1 MPFSESYFVDNIEG
15 MKKYPDGY
23 FELAICDIEYG
34 IGASKPT
41 KKPNQVKQ
49 KNGTTLQIENPNYV
63 HSDWDM
69 KKSSRAYFDELFRVS
84 QKQIVFGGNY
94 YGLEGGFLV
103 WDKLNG
109 LTDQYGCELA
119 WLSFTKRTDIVY
131 YMWSGMM
138 QGRYCG
144 KDVKQALIQQGNKQL
159 NEKRIHETQ
168 KPIKLYEWIIDNY
181 ANEGDKIID
190 THLGSQSSRIA
201 AYKKGFYF
209 VGFENNENHFARGEK
224 RFAEEIEK
232 FKTETNLQ
240 NRQLSLL
247 QDLLIFS
254 NSDGEIENGFRTQ
267 EIVKS
272 LKEIIS

>member
-1 MPFSESYFVDNIEG
+1 MPYSESYFINNIDG
-15 MKKYPDGY
+15 MRNYPDNY
-23 FELAICDIEYG
+23 FKLAVPDIEYCL
-34 IGASKPT
+34 GASKPT

-49 KNGTTLQIENPNYV
+49 KNGSVLKIENPIYI

-69 KKSSRAYFDELFRVS
+69 KKSTQEYFDELFRVS
-84 QKQIVFGGNY
+84 EKQIIFGGNY
-94 YGLEGGFLV
+94 YGLEGGYLV

-109 LTDQYGCELA
+109 LTDQFGCELA

-144 KDVKQALIQQGNKQL
+144 KDVKQALVQQGNKKL

-168 KPIKLYEWIIDNY
+168 KPVKLYEWIFDNY
-181 ANEGDKIID
+181 ANEGDKILD

-201 AYKKGFYF
+201 AYKKGLHF
-209 VGFENNENHFARGEK
+209 VGFENNENHFTRGEK

-232 FKTETNLQ
+232 FEIEKELSC
-240 NRQLSLL
+240 RQLT
-247 QDLLIFS
+247 FA
-254 NSDGEIENGFRTQ
+254 
-267 EIVKS
+267 
-272 LKEIIS
+272 